1 MNIQDKEFPYDNT
14 KMNAIKAYFKNK
26 ANPKKHMKYTFSN
39 EGNLDI
45 YDVKKGEII
54 DTIKLDYYR
63 PITKEEYEII
73 DKIRI
78 DAIVEVEEQID
89 IEKSLLRQAY
99 ADYKETNNASQ
110 VVEHNNEISNLEK
123 KKVFLRSPVKTL
135 INFPES
141 IEKRTIYFDI
151 PFEKRKIEDVSQMV
165 YRDFPLWKLYGK
177 YTASKEV
184 HEATKRTSIVEG
196 EVYLKN
202 GKIARIFNEEK
213 DENGFLSV
221 FTVKDFVYGN
231 KKYSSPYQA
240 FEVYR
245 LTELGYEEPAKKIE
259 ETRAILRIKILAKQF
274 TQPMKNTKAV
284 WKDILREFYTQ
295 HIEYLQKLTK
305 TNDDILVFANTI
317 PYLGGIGVAGQ
328 DEVIDSLKWKSPN
341 IVGEVLMEIRSELKE
356 TPVSKAPTFKS
367 STKTEEQVEAAK
379 KGSIIASMKR
389 RA

>member
-14 KMNAIKAYFKNK
+14 KINAIKAYFKNK

-39 EGNLDI
+39 EGNLDT

-110 VVEHNNEISNLEK
+110 VVEHNNEISDLEK

-151 PFEKRKIEDVSQMV
+151 PFEKRKIENVSQMV

-221 FTVKDFVYGN
+221 FTVKDFVYN
-231 KKYSSPYQA
+231 NTKYSSPYQA

-245 LTELGYEEPAKKIE
+245 LKELGYEDLAKKLM
-259 ETRAILRIKILAKQF
+259 ETRAINYIKIKVKQF
-274 TQPMKNTKAV
+274 TEPMKNTKAV

-295 HIEYLQKLTK
+295 HIEYLEKLTK
-305 TNDDILVFANTI
+305 TNDDILVFANTK

-328 DEVIDSLKWKSPN
+328 DEVLDSLKWKSPN

-356 TPVSKAPTFKS
+356 TPVSKAPTFTES
-367 STKTEEQVEAAK
+367 AKTEEQVEAAK